1 MIGGRPCAYALAS
14 VDRVFTGQRYD
25 TSISTSTRRT
35 NISVFCAHAYYAY
48 VAAVFTCLHMC
59 LCLCLCASENQA

>member
-1 MIGGRPCAYALAS
+1 MIGARPCAYALAS

-35 NISVFCAHAYYAY
+35 NISAF
-48 VAAVFTCLHMC
+48 
-59 LCLCLCASENQA
+59 LCLRLLRLCRRSFH